1 MQEITILSHAL
12 QYNDETAIIFY
23 NQRKRVSK
31 QEFSLI
37 IGTFLLYFQRKFIE
51 IRRFPLVIE
60 YILLYLQRIN
70 K

>member
-31 QEFSLI
+31 QGFPLI
-37 IGTFLLYFQRKFIE
+37 IGAFFTLFPAETYRKTSISAGYKIYFAIFAAD
-51 IRRFPLVIE
+51 
-60 YILLYLQRIN
+60 
-70 K
+70 